1 MDINTVTEI
10 IKNVDPTQ
18 TTKYIGATVGGKMLY
33 DDLASPTIKAAG
45 ELGAKIFKALT
56 VNCDIWAENRIKL
69 AHRLQDDI
77 ANELKGKSPADITE
91 NPPEYILYPAIMQ
104 YMHSIDRDELRKM
117 YAKLISKAL
126 LENVKDSIH
135 PAFVNILQNLHPN
148 EAHLLNYFSRRSE
161 IPIVNTKWVEPDTPG
176 YHLRLINIYTYPYE
190 IEDIQ
195 LGPNVT
201 QTAYKDI
208 QMGDPAYISNL
219 SRLGII
225 TVSFLES
232 FTDKSMYNEIENLP
246 IINENKEQ
254 CLQANRNFEIE
265 KGICRL
271 TPFGK
276 LLISTCIK

>member
-56 VNCDIWAENRIKL
+56 VNFDIWAENRIKR

-91 NPPEYILYPAIMQ
+91 NPPEYILYSAIMQ
-104 YMHSIDRDELRKM
+104 YMHSVDRDELRKM

-135 PAFVNILQNLHPN
+135 PAFVNVLQNLHPN

-161 IPIVNTKWVEPDTPG
+161 ISIVNTKWVQPDTPG
-176 YHLRLINIYTYPYE
+176 YHLQLTNIYTYPYE

-195 LGPNVT
+195 LGSNVT

>member
-1 MDINTVTEI
+1 
-10 IKNVDPTQ
+10 
-18 TTKYIGATVGGKMLY
+18 MLY

-56 VNCDIWAENRIKL
+56 VSCDIWAENRIKR

-91 NPPEYILYPAIMQ
+91 NPPEYILYSAITQ

-161 IPIVNTKWVEPDTPG
+161 IPIVNTKWVQPDTPG
-176 YHLRLINIYTYPYE
+176 YHLQLANIYTYPYE

-195 LGPNVT
+195 LGPNVM

-225 TVSFLES
+225 TVSFSEF
-232 FTDKSMYNEIENLP
+232 FTGKSMYNEIENLP

>member
-18 TTKYIGATVGGKMLY
+18 TTKYIGATVGGKILY

-56 VNCDIWAENRIKL
+56 VSCDIWAENRIKR

-77 ANELKGKSPADITE
+77 TNELKGKSPADITE

-126 LENVKDSIH
+126 LENIKDSIH
-135 PAFVNILQNLHPN
+135 PALVNILQNLHPN
-148 EAHLLNYFSRRSE
+148 EARLLNYFSHRNE
-161 IPIVNTKWVEPDTPG
+161 IPIVNTKWTQPDNSG
-176 YHLRLINIYTYPYE
+176 YRLQLTNIYTYSYE
-190 IEDIQ
+190 IEDAQ
-195 LGPNVT
+195 LGPNVM

-225 TVSFLES
+225 TVSFS
-232 FTDKSMYNEIENLP
+232 KFFTDESMYNEIEKLP
-246 IINENKEQ
+246 IISENKEK
-254 CLQANRNFEIE
+254 CLRANKNFEIE
-265 KGICRL
+265 KGICRI
-271 TPFGK
+271 TPLGK

>member
-1 MDINTVTEI
+1 
-10 IKNVDPTQ
+10 
-18 TTKYIGATVGGKMLY
+18 MLY

-56 VNCDIWAENRIKL
+56 VSCGIWAENRIKR

-91 NPPEYILYPAIMQ
+91 NPPEHILYSAIMQ

-135 PAFVNILQNLHPN
+135 PAFVNILQNLHPS

-161 IPIVNTKWVEPDTPG
+161 IPIVNTKWVQPDTPG
-176 YHLRLINIYTYPYE
+176 YHLQLTNIYTYPYE

-195 LGPNVT
+195 LGSNVT

>member
-1 MDINTVTEI
+1 
-10 IKNVDPTQ
+10 
-18 TTKYIGATVGGKMLY
+18 
-33 DDLASPTIKAAG
+33 
-45 ELGAKIFKALT
+45 
-56 VNCDIWAENRIKL
+56 
-69 AHRLQDDI
+69 
-77 ANELKGKSPADITE
+77 
-91 NPPEYILYPAIMQ
+91 MQ

-161 IPIVNTKWVEPDTPG
+161 IPIVNTKWVQPDIPG
-176 YHLRLINIYTYPYE
+176 YHLQLTNIYTYPYE

-195 LGPNVT
+195 LGPNVM

-225 TVSFLES
+225 TVSFSEF
-232 FTDKSMYNEIENLP
+232 FTNNSMYNEIENLP
-246 IINENKEQ
+246 IINEKKNNAYKLTETSRLKKE
-254 CLQANRNFEIE
+254 FVD
-265 KGICRL
+265 
-271 TPFGK
+271 
-276 LLISTCIK
+276 LLLLGNYLLVPVLSN

>member
-33 DDLASPTIKAAG
+33 DDLASPTIQAAG

-56 VNCDIWAENRIKL
+56 VSCDIWAENRIKR

-91 NPPEYILYPAIMQ
+91 NPPEYILYSAITQ

-161 IPIVNTKWVEPDTPG
+161 IPIVNTKWVQPDTPG
-176 YHLRLINIYTYPYE
+176 YHLQLANIYTYPYE

-195 LGPNVT
+195 LGPNVM

-225 TVSFLES
+225 TVSFSEF
-232 FTDKSMYNEIENLP
+232 FTGKSMYNEIENLP

-271 TPFGK
+271 TPLGK

>member
-56 VNCDIWAENRIKL
+56 VSCDIWAENRIKR

-91 NPPEYILYPAIMQ
+91 NPPEYILYSAITQ

-161 IPIVNTKWVEPDTPG
+161 IPIVNTKWVQPDTPG
-176 YHLRLINIYTYPYE
+176 YHLQLANIDTYPYE

-195 LGPNVT
+195 LGPNVM

-225 TVSFLES
+225 TVSFSEF
-232 FTDKSMYNEIENLP
+232 FTGKSMYNEIENLP

-271 TPFGK
+271 TPLGK

>member
-56 VNCDIWAENRIKL
+56 VNFDIW
-69 AHRLQDDI
+69 
-77 ANELKGKSPADITE
+77 
-91 NPPEYILYPAIMQ
+91 
-104 YMHSIDRDELRKM
+104 
-117 YAKLISKAL
+117 
-126 LENVKDSIH
+126 
-135 PAFVNILQNLHPN
+135 
-148 EAHLLNYFSRRSE
+148 
-161 IPIVNTKWVEPDTPG
+161 
-176 YHLRLINIYTYPYE
+176 
-190 IEDIQ
+190 
-195 LGPNVT
+195 
-201 QTAYKDI
+201 
-208 QMGDPAYISNL
+208 
-219 SRLGII
+219 